1 MLGHSSLESTRVY
14 THVTINHLKKV
25 HERYHPAKM
34 PQGEPAHNTPAG
46 AGTVSTPG
54 NGSPDAPE
62 ATPDAAVPVPSAD
75 LAARAELLAALAA
88 EAAEES

>member
-1 MLGHSSLESTRVY
+1 MVEPPEDAAEEAEDAARIALGRRE
-14 THVTINHLKKV
+14 
-25 HERYHPAKM
+25 P
-34 PQGEPAHNTPAG
+34 PQQQAEPAHNAPAG
-46 AGTVSTPG
+46 AGTVPTPG
-54 NGSPDAPE
+54 NGSLDAPE